1 MKKTTLFCAL
11 AAFALFF
18 TSCTTEINLEL
29 NKDGSVKASFNG
41 TTGKGFEKLIRNTQ
55 GLKEGQAIFD
65 VKEIKK
71 ELTAS
76 GLSSVTVE
84 SKTGKDLSLSMVDT
98 KRNSNFFTSGL
109 VSLKNNRIV
118 ISLNPSTMEKFY
130 NLSDPQ
136 IVLYLDMLLS
146 PVFNQEEMSPEEY
159 EEVITSFYGKDV
171 AKEIKET
178 QVKLK
183 IKNPDGSKAEYK
195 LPLIDLLTLNKSLQL
210 E

>member
-1 MKKTTLFCAL
+1 MKKTAFFCAL
-11 AAFALFF
+11 AAFVLFL
-18 TSCTTEINLEL
+18 TSCTTLIDLEL
-29 NKDGSVKASFNG
+29 NKDGSVKASFSG

-84 SKTGKDLSLSMVDT
+84 SKNGKDLSLSMVDT

-109 VSLKNNRIV
+109 VSLKNNRLV
-118 ISLNPSTMEKFY
+118 ISLNPVTMEKFY

-146 PVFNQEEMSPEEY
+146 PVFNQEEMSASEY

-178 QVKLK
+178 QVKLR
-183 IKNPDGSKAEYK
+183 IKNPDGSRAEYE